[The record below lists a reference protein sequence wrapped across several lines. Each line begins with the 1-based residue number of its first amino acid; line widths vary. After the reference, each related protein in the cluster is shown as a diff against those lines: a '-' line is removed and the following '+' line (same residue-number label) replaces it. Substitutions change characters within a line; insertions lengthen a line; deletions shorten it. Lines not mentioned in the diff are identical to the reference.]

1 MANPVYN
8 ALNGN
13 KQHNML
19 QQFQQ
24 FMNAMQGRDPN
35 QILNELVSSGR
46 VSQAQLDQ
54 AQRQAQQMQQ
64 MFEPLRG
71 MFGK

>member
-8 ALNGN
+8 ALNEN
-13 KQHNML
+13 KQPNML

-54 AQRQAQQMQQ
+54 AQRQAQQMAA

>member
-1 MANPVYN
+1 MANQVYN
-8 ALNGN
+8 ALHGN
-13 KQHNML
+13 RRPNMV

-24 FMNAMQGRDPN
+24 FMNAMQGKDPN
-35 QILNELVSSGR
+35 QILNELVSSGK

-54 AQRQAQQMQQ
+54 AQRQAQQMAA